1 MYFILKNE
9 IIFLVSSAVA
19 LSFLLTVTETT
30 YWGLTCSLLVIAG
43 VTCYYSYSYLRA
55 PQFEK
60 LYFYLCML
68 PLLIRY
74 FALIYKS
81 FGVVTPVSGGVLVKL
96 NWLDSIYFSVVTW
109 TTLGYG
115 DFRPDTDQV
124 KLFVMVEAL
133 LGYIYMGVFIGKL
146 LIIGGRNK

>member
-1 MYFILKNE
+1 
-9 IIFLVSSAVA
+9 
-19 LSFLLTVTETT
+19 
-30 YWGLTCSLLVIAG
+30 
-43 VTCYYSYSYLRA
+43 
-55 PQFEK
+55 
-60 LYFYLCML
+60 ML